1 MDRKLSSLLLIACLL
16 TASVHLST
24 SSKNEPDRERRSD
37 AENDLHQSE
46 TAPPVA
52 TVTVESDHVNITEEL
67 NEAKFV
73 RASDDGSDVPSSE
86 EGGETEEGKAKKD
99 GEKEK
104 EKERL
109 IVTHIPELPPR

>member
-24 SSKNEPDRERRSD
+24 SSKNEPDRARRPD
-37 AENDLHQSE
+37 KNDHHQSQ
-46 TAPPVA
+46 TALPVA
-52 TVTVESDHVNITEEL
+52 TVTVESDHVNITEEV

-86 EGGETEEGKAKKD
+86 EGGETEEGKGKKD

>member
-24 SSKNEPDRERRSD
+24 SSKNEPDRARRSD
-37 AENDLHQSE
+37 ENDHHQSQ

-52 TVTVESDHVNITEEL
+52 TVTVESDHVNITEEV

-86 EGGETEEGKAKKD
+86 EGGETEEVEGKKD